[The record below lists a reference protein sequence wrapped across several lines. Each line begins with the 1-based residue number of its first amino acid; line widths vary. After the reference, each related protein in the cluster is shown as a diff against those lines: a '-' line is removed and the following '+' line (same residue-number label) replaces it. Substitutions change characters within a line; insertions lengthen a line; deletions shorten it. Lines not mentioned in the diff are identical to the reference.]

1 MILLTRCFLS
11 LPSVEACPVFYETL
25 FAVSLGLPSKALNET
40 LDSIEANEAEKAA
53 FGKIRDCFVEAE
65 PEDRFDHLKY
75 KVTYLYPH

>member
-1 MILLTRCFLS
+1 M
-11 LPSVEACPVFYETL
+11 FYESL
-25 FAVSLGLPSKALNET
+25 SAVILGLPSKALNET